1 MAVKEVPEQQRIS
14 QMLSNADQRAG
25 FTLVELLAVMTIV
38 ALVAS
43 LATMMIPG
51 TGRAALKAVT
61 LDTAALLRRERLGAI
76 LTGQVRRVL
85 LDGERRIV
93 IGDGGQAVSIPRDIV
108 VDILGVDE
116 RRSGRQVVARFEPNG
131 ASSGAVLRFSREKA
145 SYEIRVNWYTGAVAF
160 VTLDR
165 P

>member
-1 MAVKEVPEQQRIS
+1 M
-14 QMLSNADQRAG
+14 SNVDPRTG

-51 TGRAALKAVT
+51 TGRATLKAVT

-76 LTGQVRRVL
+76 LTGQVRRVS
-85 LDGERRIV
+85 LDHGRRV
-93 IGDGGQAVSIPRDIV
+93 VLGDGGQTVSIPRDVV
-108 VDILGVDE
+108 VDILGVNE
-116 RRSGRQVVARFEPNG
+116 HQSGRQVVARFDPDG
-131 ASSGAVLRFSREKA
+131 TSSGAALRFSRERA

-160 VTLDR
+160 VTPEQR
-165 P
+165 